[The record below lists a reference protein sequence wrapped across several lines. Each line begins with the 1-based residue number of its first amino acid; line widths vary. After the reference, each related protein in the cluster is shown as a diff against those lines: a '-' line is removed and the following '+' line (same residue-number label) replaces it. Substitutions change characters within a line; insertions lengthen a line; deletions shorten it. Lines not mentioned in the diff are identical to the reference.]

1 MVETLTP
8 AGCGSRQR
16 HRIAVALFTA
26 GSVLGAA
33 ALGAVLGLAGSPL
46 DREWALGLVAA
57 LALVAAAREAGL
69 VRLPLPQFRRQ
80 VPERWRREWP
90 LAGWSFGYGLGLG
103 VGVLTHQVVWTFWV
117 MAAGALAL
125 GDPLVAAACLVPFG
139 LGRALMVVL
148 PAPGDGDA
156 AAAVVRMVGR
166 RRWLRPA
173 NVAALLIA
181 AGLIAA
187 SPALGQSTTTR
198 GEFDPAASGRILAV
212 AVGDSAGPAVVVRA
226 PSAAPVRYDGGRSP
240 ALDGEVLAYADDAG
254 VRVVRWRTGEELARL
269 PGTLAK
275 PAVDFPLVAYVR
287 VVAGGG
293 QRLEV
298 RNVATGAIRVVAQAG
313 RGTDL
318 GRPALRNG
326 QIAWHVAAGRRSQ
339 IRIGPANGSRPS
351 RVVASSVTGLQINP
365 SLAHGRIAWV
375 EQTGS
380 ISALR
385 LRGTRGGPV
394 RTLNTLRGPNRILWT
409 TALGLRTAYATRW
422 NPVNGRAEI
431 VARPWR

>member
-33 ALGAVLGLAGSPL
+33 ALGAVLGLAGAPL
-46 DREWALGLVAA
+46 DREWALGVVAA

-69 VRLPLPQFRRQ
+69 VRIPLPQLRRQ

-103 VGVLTHQVVWTFWV
+103 VGLLTHQVVWTFWV

-125 GDPLVAAACLVPFG
+125 GDPLVAAACLTPFG

-148 PAPGDGDA
+148 PAPGGEDA
-156 AAAVVRMVGR
+156 AAAVGRMVER

-173 NVAALLIA
+173 NVAALLVA

-187 SPALGQSTTTR
+187 SPALAQSTTR

-212 AVGDSAGPAVVVRA
+212 AVSDPAGAAVVVRA
-226 PSAAPVRYDGGRSP
+226 PSAAPVRYDGARSP
-240 ALDGEVLAYADDAG
+240 ALDGDVLAYADDEG

-269 PGTLAK
+269 PGMLTK
-275 PAVDFPLVAYVR
+275 PAIDFPLVAYVR
-287 VVAGGG
+287 LVPGGG
-293 QRLEV
+293 QRLEL
-298 RNVATGAIRVVAQAG
+298 RNVTNGAIRVVAQVA
-313 RGTDL
+313 RGFDL

-339 IRIGPANGSRPS
+339 IRLGPVNGSRPS
-351 RVVASSVTGLQINP
+351 RVVASSVTGLQVNP
-365 SLAHGRIAWV
+365 SLAYGRIAWV

-385 LRGTRGGPV
+385 IRAIRGGPV

-409 TALGLRTAYATRW
+409 TALGLRTAYVTRW
-422 NPVNGRAEI
+422 NPVNGRAEML
-431 VARPWR
+431 ARRWR

>member
-46 DREWALGLVAA
+46 DRQWALSVVAA

-69 VRLPLPQFRRQ
+69 VRIPLPQLRRQ
-80 VPERWRREWP
+80 VPEHWRREWP
-90 LAGWSFGYGLGLG
+90 LAGWSFGYGVGLG

-148 PAPGDGDA
+148 PTPSGEDA
-156 AAAVVRMVGR
+156 ATAVGRMVER

-173 NVAALLIA
+173 NVAGLLVA

-187 SPALGQSTTTR
+187 SPALGQSATTQ
-198 GEFDPAASGRILAV
+198 GEYDPAASGRILAV
-212 AVGDSAGPAVVVRA
+212 SVSDAVGAAVVVRA
-226 PSAAPVRYDGGRSP
+226 PSVAPVRYDGGRAP
-240 ALDGEVLAYADDAG
+240 ALEGELLAYADDAG

-269 PGTLAK
+269 PGTLTK
-275 PAVDFPLVAYVR
+275 PAIDYPLVAYVR
-287 VVAGGG
+287 IVAGGG
-293 QRLEV
+293 QRLEL
-298 RNVATGAIRVVAQAG
+298 RNVVNGAIRVVAQAG
-313 RGTDL
+313 RGSDL

-339 IRIGPANGSRPS
+339 IRLAPANGSRPS
-351 RVVASSVTGLQINP
+351 RLIAESVTGLQVNP

-375 EQTGS
+375 EQAGS

-385 LRGTRGGPV
+385 LRAIRGGPV
-394 RTLNTLRGPNRILWT
+394 RTLTTLRGPNRILWT
-409 TALGLRTAYATRW
+409 TALGLRTAYVTRW
-422 NPVNGRAEI
+422 NPINGRAEI
-431 VARPWR
+431 VSRPWR